1 MFEIVNYPGHAPS
14 SKPLGP
20 APLSPALVGGDV
32 LFISGQV
39 GIDPDT
45 AEIVGPSFP
54 EQAHQALKNVRSL
67 VENAGFSMSDVVKV
81 TVFLTRLEDF
91 AELNAIYRQYFAEPY
106 PTRSTVGISLQPAS
120 LLIEIEG
127 IAMRRNAGG
136 RP

>member
-1 MFEIVNYPGHAPS
+1 MHQIVNYPGHAPE

-20 APLSPALVGGDV
+20 APLSPALKSGEM

-45 AEIVGPSFP
+45 AQIVGSGFA

-67 VENAGFSMSDVVKV
+67 VENAGFSMGDVIKI

-91 AELNAIYRQYFAEPY
+91 SELNAIYKDYFSEPY
-106 PTRSTVGISLQPAS
+106 PTRSTVGISLQPTS

-127 IAMRRNAGG
+127 VAIKREG
-136 RP
+136 

>member
-1 MFEIVNYPGHAPS
+1 MHQIVNYPGHAPE

-20 APLSPALVGGDV
+20 APLSPALKCGP
-32 LFISGQV
+32 LLYISGQV

-45 AEIVGPSFP
+45 AQIVGPSFT

-67 VENAGFSMSDVVKV
+67 VESAGFGMHEVIKM

-91 AELNAIYRQYFAEPY
+91 SELNAIYRQYFSEPY
-106 PTRSTVGISLQPAS
+106 PTRSTVGVSLQPPT

-127 IAMRRNAGG
+127 VALRRDA
-136 RP
+136 